1 MKRQSYPQIM
11 IYRQLIQTQTP
22 VSHACESGY
31 GRLSYIRLLNE
42 SGQVHCALLIGKS
55 RVAPLKFV
63 SILKLELTAA
73 VKISKMLKNVLD
85 ILVDDE
91 IFLTDIQ

>member
-1 MKRQSYPQIM
+1 M
-11 IYRQLIQTQTP
+11 
-22 VSHACESGY
+22 
-31 GRLSYIRLLNE
+31 LNE

-63 SILKLELTAA
+63 SILRLELTAA